1 MLISPSFLLSSN
13 IDQGEWGAFL
23 NKNESEFV
31 IDVIAVSPK
40 PEFSQQFCPRLLIEM
55 PTNEFEPA
63 LFFFL
68 MIFIIVTILRFM
80 VHVALTIENV
90 S

>member
-1 MLISPSFLLSSN
+1 
-13 IDQGEWGAFL
+13 
-23 NKNESEFV
+23 
-31 IDVIAVSPK
+31 
-40 PEFSQQFCPRLLIEM
+40 M

-68 MIFIIVTILRFM
+68 MIFIVVTILGFM